1 MGGDGIPEDDTV
13 FDAQLLE
20 QAVDDGAR
28 GLAPAARSIGTG
40 RTVGGTPAGEVAF
53 TGEGDPRPAHSLVA
67 GGFANCQDVGVL
79 PLVEVVSK
87 VFQANGGGIRNVLR
101 T

>member
-1 MGGDGIPEDDTV
+1 
-13 FDAQLLE
+13 
-20 QAVDDGAR
+20 
-28 GLAPAARSIGTG
+28 
-40 RTVGGTPAGEVAF
+40 
-53 TGEGDPRPAHSLVA
+53 
-67 GGFANCQDVGVL
+67 VL